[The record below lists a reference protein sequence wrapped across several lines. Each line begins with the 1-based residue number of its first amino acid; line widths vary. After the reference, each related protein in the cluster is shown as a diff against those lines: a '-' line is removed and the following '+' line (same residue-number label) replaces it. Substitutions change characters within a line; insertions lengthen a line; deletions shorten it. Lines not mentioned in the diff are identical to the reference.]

1 MKGPIILKVKK
12 LGKNSNIFSRNAE
25 CWLSAVIAAV
35 IMVFAY
41 AVWKFFPFGENII
54 LRMDLYHQYAP
65 LYGEFIERVFGGDS
79 LLYSFT
85 SGLGSGFLGNY
96 FNYLSSPTLFIVLLF
111 GHFNL
116 PEAIATVVL
125 VKASASAYT
134 FTYFLGKITK
144 KSDVSTAAFG
154 LMYAFC
160 GYFVAYYW
168 NIMWLDAMVAFPLV
182 MLGVWYIINKHKPVM
197 YVVSLAYVMMTN
209 YYMAYMTCFLSVI
222 FFLYF
227 YFSEHTMGEKL
238 CSKDY
243 IIKPKYKKTLGC
255 NFFNSRFLTTGF
267 TFAGSSILAALIA
280 CFSLLPVIFIL
291 QGSSATNS
299 NFPSS
304 FSTYFNV
311 FDFLANHLAGLD
323 PTIRSSGEPVLPNVY
338 CGIISLV
345 LLPVYMFSKK
355 FTVKEKI
362 ATTAVI
368 GVFFLSF
375 NINML
380 NYIWHGFH
388 FPNDLPYRFSFAYSF
403 FLLYI
408 AYKVVASIDKVSG
421 KDILISS
428 CFVAAFAMFVEKIGS
443 KNVDQTVVWTSIAFA
458 IIYAVILVFLKN
470 PKYAKASISI
480 LLLTAVCAEILIADT
495 PNYKVTQTKDAY
507 TSSYEDTEAAI
518 DIIEDLEGEDGFY
531 RMELASL
538 LTRMDN
544 SWFYYPGVSTFTSMA
559 YEKVANLQYCLGLYG
574 NEINSYTYNCQT
586 GLYNSMMS
594 LKYIVDNHSYVPTDN
609 YKPVMDGNFLY
620 TKVDSYNDMTIY
632 KNNYWLPVAFSV
644 NEGTDSK
651 WVYNNGDESRND
663 INPFV
668 SQNDFWYNASGVADI
683 LTKIDGVVSDTRNIE
698 SIDDASVKAGKFSVY
713 KEKTSEKSNE
723 VTFKYEIKDT
733 QNVYVYVCANEVDSV
748 LVSCDGFTYNQS
760 IDSDPYVLD
769 VGNVKAGSDLY
780 ISYSIKDDKNSSNV
794 NQYVY
799 GMDQNKFIKAYN
811 TIVDNGILD
820 VTENRESYIK
830 GTVNL
835 ASGKMLYTSI
845 PYDKGWTVLVDGV
858 KVAEEDIVKIGD
870 ALMGV
875 YMDSGEHTVEFKFT
889 PRGLVLGLGLTA
901 SGILVLVLLL
911 ILKKKEKL
919 FFGPSFRADYVELGK
934 WRDLGAEAER
944 DEAIA
949 LEQAQLDEIVEYE
962 LSQQSQEE
970 ENDSPWAAAMA
981 AAESFARTSA
991 PEEEAEPEVQDTEES
1006 ETEENVSETP
1016 VLFDSVEKDGSEMS
1030 DFSESSLDN
1039 MLDEFEKAT
1048 DNMENH
1054 QHSKLS
1060 AEEKKT
1066 AQKKRL
1072 NLTIFIIISIVAV
1085 IASAAIMIYAA
1096 KNPANKPA
1104 EETTTVP
1111 SLPVFES
1118 ESETKEEESSEE
1130 LTTISTTKPVETTTE
1145 KPETTTQKPVTTTV
1159 APSTTKPVTT
1169 TKAPVTEYQGEYVT
1183 YTLKYGD
1190 TYYSIL
1196 RDHGISPNP
1205 QKVQKFCEINGINTW
1220 TTLKPGTVL
1229 KVPLDF

>member
-1 MKGPIILKVKK
+1 
-12 LGKNSNIFSRNAE
+12 
-25 CWLSAVIAAV
+25 
-35 IMVFAY
+35 
-41 AVWKFFPFGENII
+41 
-54 LRMDLYHQYAP
+54 
-65 LYGEFIERVFGGDS
+65 
-79 LLYSFT
+79 
-85 SGLGSGFLGNY
+85 
-96 FNYLSSPTLFIVLLF
+96 
-111 GHFNL
+111 
-116 PEAIATVVL
+116 
-125 VKASASAYT
+125 
-134 FTYFLGKITK
+134 
-144 KSDVSTAAFG
+144 
-154 LMYAFC
+154 
-160 GYFVAYYW
+160 
-168 NIMWLDAMVAFPLV
+168 
-182 MLGVWYIINKHKPVM
+182 
-197 YVVSLAYVMMTN
+197 
-209 YYMAYMTCFLSVI
+209 
-222 FFLYF
+222 
-227 YFSEHTMGEKL
+227 
-238 CSKDY
+238 
-243 IIKPKYKKTLGC
+243 
-255 NFFNSRFLTTGF
+255 
-267 TFAGSSILAALIA
+267 
-280 CFSLLPVIFIL
+280 
-291 QGSSATNS
+291 
-299 NFPSS
+299 
-304 FSTYFNV
+304 
-311 FDFLANHLAGLD
+311 
-323 PTIRSSGEPVLPNVY
+323 
-338 CGIISLV
+338 
-345 LLPVYMFSKK
+345 
-355 FTVKEKI
+355 
-362 ATTAVI
+362 
-368 GVFFLSF
+368 
-375 NINML
+375 
-380 NYIWHGFH
+380 
-388 FPNDLPYRFSFAYSF
+388 
-403 FLLYI
+403 
-408 AYKVVASIDKVSG
+408 
-421 KDILISS
+421 
-428 CFVAAFAMFVEKIGS
+428 MFVEKIGS

-458 IIYAVILVFLKN
+458 IVYAVILVFLKN

-518 DIIEDLEGEDGFY
+518 DIIEGLEDENGFY

-609 YKPVMDGNFLY
+609 YKPVMNGNFLY

-683 LTKIDGVVSDTRNIE
+683 LTEIDGVVSDTRNIE
-698 SIDDASVKAGKFSVY
+698 SIDDASVKAGKFSIY
-713 KEKTSEKSNE
+713 KENTSEKSNE

-748 LVSCDGFTYNQS
+748 LVSCGGFTYNQS
-760 IDSDPYVLD
+760 IDSDPYILD

-830 GTVNL
+830 GTINL

-858 KVAEEDIVKIGD
+858 KVADEDIVKIGD

-889 PRGLVLGLGLTA
+889 PRGLLIGLGLSA
-901 SGILVLVLLL
+901 FGILVLVILL

-919 FFGPSFRADYVELGK
+919 FFGPSFRADYIELGK

-944 DEAIA
+944 DEALA

-970 ENDSPWAAAMA
+970 ENDSPWAQAMA
-981 AAESFARTSA
+981 AAETFARTSA
-991 PEEEAEPEVQDTEES
+991 PEEENEPEAQ
-1006 ETEENVSETP
+1006 ETEDLPEAEHAVADAT
-1016 VLFDSVEKDGSEMS
+1016 VLFDSVENDEFVTDEFS
-1030 DFSESSLDN
+1030 DSSLDN

-1072 NLTIFIIISIVAV
+1072 NITIFIIISIVAV
-1085 IASAAIMIYAA
+1085 IASVAIMIYAA

-1111 SLPVFES
+1111 SLPVFEQ
-1118 ESETKEEESSEE
+1118 ESDTQEEESSEE
-1130 LTTISTTKPVETTTE
+1130 LTTISTTKPVETTIE
-1145 KPETTTQKPVTTTV
+1145 KPVTTTQKPVTTTKK
-1159 APSTTKPVTT
+1159 PETTQQRETT